1 MCVIEKYLD
10 FLEETNILLP
20 LLRRHYSVKTIQNIS
35 ACSSDDFV
43 GLTPMQKA
51 KAMSVTQIRPNKP
64 YFEDILLQRL
74 EFHSLNTWRQP
85 CLR

>member
-1 MCVIEKYLD
+1 MSLKNTLI

-20 LLRRHYSVKTIQNIS
+20 LLPRHYSVKTIRNIS

-51 KAMSVTQIRPNKP
+51 KAMSVTQIRHNKP

-74 EFHSLNTWRQP
+74 EFHSK
-85 CLR
+85 